1 MHVENFGPY
10 RETAQLL
17 ADVNTELGVLRDAH
31 ACALQRLLAGPES
44 PPPMSTA
51 DAARALLAGNTLP
64 TAETSLGRLQFEEF
78 ELRGRLQRMEPMA
91 RQLAERVGIERDRA
105 RRKFL
110 QTEPRMAELANGWAS
125 AESAVRAVL
134 ALEAQLAKDIYA
146 NSLGSDEFVRPL
158 WLNESGL

>member
-1 MHVENFGPY
+1 MHAENFAPY

-17 ADVNTELGVLRDAH
+17 ADVNAELGVLRDAH
-31 ACALQRLLAGPES
+31 ARALQQLDVGPES

-64 TAETSLGRLQFEEF
+64 TVQTALGRLQFAEL
-78 ELRGRLQRMEPMA
+78 ELRHRLQQLEPMA

-110 QTEPRMAELANGWAS
+110 ETEPRMAELANGWAS

-134 ALEAQLAKDIYA
+134 ALEAQLARDVYGH
-146 NSLGSDEFVRPL
+146 SLGAHEFQRPH
-158 WLNESGL
+158 WLNEGGL

>member
-1 MHVENFGPY
+1 MHAEAYAPY

-17 ADVNTELGVLRDAH
+17 ADVNAELGVMRDAH
-31 ACALQRLLAGPES
+31 ARALQRLLAGPES

-51 DAARALLAGNTLP
+51 DAARALLAGDTLP
-64 TAETSLGRLQFEEF
+64 TAETALGRLQFQ
-78 ELRGRLQRMEPMA
+78 ELEIRQRLQRMEPVA
-91 RQLAERVGIERDRA
+91 RQLVERVGIERDRA

-110 QTEPRMAELANGWAS
+110 ETEPRMAQLANGWAS